1 MSLDLSLLKELPEL
15 SANVTLEIRPLAP
28 LSMVSEMLGSYYK
41 SMKCPDKKMICG
53 LFENILGWH
62 IDLPMR
68 KNIFKEYKAIRKKQ
82 KIEVVG
88 HVSGS
93 TYQPLLMDYFSINGK
108 PKVKFQKLC
117 FYKDLWNRDYR
128 WHVATV
134 LRCSRFQSPSI
145 PLLRVGHAWPQV
157 TCPNVVVDTRYAP
170 CEAFLAVGREERARL
185 AHRLSASASQSC
197 IVCAGSPHASCKRC
211 GVGICQP
218 ARSGWLRSVQSWCL
232 IGVFF
237 LGHRVGRWRK

>member
-28 LSMVSEMLGSYYK
+28 LSMVSEMPGSYYK

-117 FYKDLWNRDYR
+117 FYKDLWNRGYR
-128 WHVATV
+128 RSDSYKHIHGCRNIDLGV
-134 LRCSRFQSPSI
+134 LVEKSNLFSLLEKEVEEKKRSSSEAENVRNKWFGNNIGAIPCFYTTPTSREFM
-145 PLLRVGHAWPQV
+145 VM
-157 TCPNVVVDTRYAP
+157 D
-170 CEAFLAVGREERARL
+170 
-185 AHRLSASASQSC
+185 
-197 IVCAGSPHASCKRC
+197 
-211 GVGICQP
+211 
-218 ARSGWLRSVQSWCL
+218 
-232 IGVFF
+232 GVFELSLLLDKHLQELLLQQLYGNNIGY
-237 LGHRVGRWRK
+237 LGTSEGWVDIRFK

>member
-28 LSMVSEMLGSYYK
+28 LSIVSEMPGSYYK

-108 PKVKFQKLC
+108 PKVKFESLC

-128 WHVATV
+128 RENTHIHLDGSRNVDFSIVGEKNQLYEV
-134 LRCSRFQSPSI
+134 LQSK
-145 PLLRVGHAWPQV
+145 LKEKKM
-157 TCPNVVVDTRYAP
+157 TK
-170 CEAFLAVGREERARL
+170 
-185 AHRLSASASQSC
+185 ASADHIKDSWT
-197 IVCAGSPHASCKRC
+197 ARNMD
-211 GVGICQP
+211 GIPCFYTIP
-218 ARSGWLRSVQSWCL
+218 SRREYMAME
-232 IGVFF
+232 GVFIF
-237 LGHRVGRWRK
+237 SLLLDIHLLDMLSVKLEQNNMGYLGTSEGWMDIKLG